1 MKRFDVAL
9 WLARRLSLKEGA
21 IGQRR
26 IWSPGVIV
34 AVAAVALSVCVM
46 IISIAVVTGFREEI
60 TAKVSGFEQ
69 QITITADRS
78 GFMSEPYVEQGIRLT
93 DSLQEAIRNVVGNDA
108 VVDVTLRQPAILKT
122 DTEFQG
128 VVIKGIPSGGSD
140 EAFITPQITDGGMFN
155 ADSLNSIA
163 VSRHTAEAIGVAV
176 GDRVFVHFF
185 IGDNLLT
192 RRLKI
197 AAIFDTHFSDYDKLM
212 AYAPLRTLQNV
223 VRVDSLT
230 GTTVDI
236 NRLQP
241 DKIDRSVDKLR
252 FALTDYAANRHENLR
267 YHVAGI
273 HETGALYFSWL
284 ALIDTNV
291 IVILV
296 LMSCV
301 AGFTLISSLLVIIL
315 QRIPTIGILKA
326 MGADDKLLRRT
337 FIAISSRL
345 ALAGILLGN
354 LVALG
359 IIFVQSRFHLIG
371 LDPESYYLNFVPVRV
386 NFATIAVLDIAVAV
400 LCLLLMLIPSR
411 MIASLNPADTM
422 RYE

>member
-1 MKRFDVAL
+1 
-9 WLARRLSLKEGA
+9 
-21 IGQRR
+21 
-26 IWSPGVIV
+26 
-34 AVAAVALSVCVM
+34 M

-69 QITITADRS
+69 QITIAADRN
-78 GFMSEPYVEQGIRLT
+78 GFMAEPYVEQGIRLT
-93 DSLQEAIRNVVGNDA
+93 DSLQATIRNVVGRDA
-108 VVDVTLRQPAILKT
+108 TIDITLRQPAILKT
-122 DTEFQG
+122 DTDFQG
-128 VVIKGIPSGGSD
+128 VIIKGIPPGGAD
-140 EAFITPQITDGGMFN
+140 EAFIIPQITDGTMFA

-163 VSRHTAEAIGVAV
+163 ISRHAADAIDLAV

-192 RRLKI
+192 RRMKI

-212 AYAPLRTLQNV
+212 AYAPLRALQNV

-236 NRLQP
+236 NRLP
-241 DKIDRSVDKLR
+241 SDEIDPAVDELR
-252 FALTDYAANRHENLR
+252 FALTDYAANHGENLR
-267 YHVAGI
+267 YRVAGV

-284 ALIDTNV
+284 GLIDTNV
-291 IVILV
+291 VVILV
-296 LMSCV
+296 LMACV

-326 MGADDKLLRRT
+326 MGTDDSLLRRT

-345 ALAGILLGN
+345 ALAGIVLGN
-354 LVALG
+354 LIALAAL
-359 IIFVQSRFHLIG
+359 FLQSRFHLIG
-371 LDPESYYLNFVPVRV
+371 LDPESYYLNYVPVRI
-386 NFATIAVLDIAVAV
+386 NFAAIAILDVAVAA
-400 LCLLLMLIPSR
+400 LCILLMLIPSR

>member
-1 MKRFDVAL
+1 MKRFDVGV
-9 WLARRLSLKEGA
+9 WLARRLSLKEGEP
-21 IGQRR
+21 GQRR
-26 IWSPGVIV
+26 VWSPGVIV

-46 IISIAVVTGFREEI
+46 IISIAIVTGFREEI

-69 QITITADRS
+69 QITIAADRN
-78 GFMSEPYVEQGIRLT
+78 GFMAEPYVEQGIRLT
-93 DSLQEAIRNVVGNDA
+93 DTLQAAIRNVVGADA
-108 VVDVTLRQPAILKT
+108 AINVTLRQPAILKT

-128 VVIKGIPSGGSD
+128 VIIKGIPSGGAD
-140 EAFITPQITDGGMFN
+140 EAFIAPQIIDGAMFA

-163 VSRHTAEAIGVAV
+163 ISHHAAETIGLAV
-176 GDRVFVHFF
+176 GDRVFVHYF

-192 RRLKI
+192 RRMKI
-197 AAIFDTHFSDYDKLM
+197 AAIFNTHFSDYDKLM
-212 AYAPLRTLQNV
+212 AYAPLRALQNV

-230 GTTVDI
+230 GTTIDI
-236 NRLQP
+236 NRLP
-241 DKIDRSVDKLR
+241 ANEIDPAVDELR
-252 FALTDYAANRHENLR
+252 FALTDYAAARGENLR
-267 YHVAGI
+267 YHVADV
-273 HETGALYFSWL
+273 HETGVLYFSWL

-291 IVILV
+291 VVILV

-326 MGADDKLLRRT
+326 MGADDRLLRRT

-345 ALAGILLGN
+345 ALAGIVLGN
-354 LVALG
+354 LVALAVL
-359 IIFVQSRFHLIG
+359 FLQSRFHLIG
-371 LDPESYYLNFVPVRV
+371 LDPESYYLNYVPVRV
-386 NFATIAVLDIAVAV
+386 NFAAIAALDVAVAA
-400 LCLLLMLIPSR
+400 LCILLMLIPSR